1 MMLKSRS
8 EEILL
13 ATVAEYIES
22 GEPVSSKLL
31 FKQYNFGIRPA
42 SIRTELSTLESGGW
56 LSQPYTSGGRVPTDR
71 AYEFYIRR
79 LQDRLDNHE
88 PKPSR
93 SLSELASVF
102 LSGSLNDFVGGFADE
117 LHTLSI
123 GFTEDGRSIK
133 RGLDELF
140 GRLEAEETGVFQ
152 EIAREF
158 EALDERIEK
167 YVGRKDVRQDDFQI
181 FIGEKSPLI
190 KNENLSTI
198 CAFYEIPSEQNFFLI
213 AIQPKRANYEKNV
226 RTFRGLKSA
235 LSAGKKLESGS

>member
-1 MMLKSRS
+1 MLKERQAK
-8 EEILL
+8 ILL
-13 ATVAEYIES
+13 ATVEEYIS
-22 GEPVSSKLL
+22 GSEPVSSKLL
-31 FKQYNFGIRPA
+31 FRRYNFGIHPA
-42 SIRTELSTLESGGW
+42 SIRSELNELEAGGW

-79 LQDRLDNHE
+79 LQDKLGDDE
-88 PKPSR
+88 LKPSR

-102 LSGSLNDFVGGFADE
+102 LSGGLTDFMEGFADE

-123 GFTEDGRSIK
+123 GFTENGHSIK
-133 RGLDELF
+133 KGLDELF
-140 GRLEAEETGVFQ
+140 GRLEGEEVGVFQ

-158 EALDERIEK
+158 EALDARIEK
-167 YVGRKDVRQDDFQI
+167 YVGRKDVRQDGFQI
-181 FIGEKSPLI
+181 FVGEKSPLI

-198 CAFYEIPSEQNFFLI
+198 CDFYEMPSEKNFFLI

-235 LSAGKKLESGS
+235 LSVRKKLESES

>member
-1 MMLKSRS
+1 MLPRS
-8 EEILL
+8 QEILF
-13 ATVAEYIES
+13 ATVQEYIES

-31 FKQYNFGIRPA
+31 FRQYNFGIHPA
-42 SIRTELSTLESGGW
+42 SIRTELNVLETDGW

-79 LQDRLDNHE
+79 LQDRLNDDE
-88 PKPSR
+88 LKPSR

-102 LSGSLNDFVGGFADE
+102 LSGGLNDDFMEGFADE

-123 GFTEDGRSIK
+123 GFMEDGRVIK
-133 RGLDELF
+133 KGLDELF
-140 GRLEAEETGVFQ
+140 GRLEVEEAGVFK

-158 EALDERIEK
+158 EALDTRIEK
-167 YVGRKDVRQDDFQI
+167 YVGRKDIRKDGFQI

-198 CAFYEIPSEQNFFLI
+198 CDFYEMPGEVNFFLI

-235 LSAGKKLESGS
+235 LQKK